1 MAQADPEDAGHQ
13 APAASG
19 SAPGAGTPPASSGS
33 ARLGWAGVARWVAA
47 IPAALK
53 SVTVGLGVALAV
65 LVAFAEFTGQRVVI
79 EPFEVS
85 ARLRDDGYTSRAI
98 ANKLIDQITAI
109 RMTART
115 SMRRRQFVAPPTDA
129 APPILVF
136 GSGLSVD
143 SLFQYVRE
151 LLGREPVRIIGE
163 IISLPRGAGA
173 EPEVRLTARVRGKPP
188 KTVSGP
194 LGGMDGLLH
203 QAAEHI
209 ILHTQPYVLASY
221 LYEVDPS
228 RCREVIRFVLQNDPP
243 SDDARAYNLWGLLTR
258 DAGDHARAVELFQEA
273 VRVAEDSDIR
283 ARAYTN
289 QAASLHALGRPAEA
303 LEAIR
308 KAIEADAA
316 HPEAYHVWGLVLAG
330 MVSEPGAGDGPA
342 VEKFRQAISVDP
354 RFAPAYYSLGDALA
368 KQNDLESA
376 IQAYRQGLDL
386 DRGSAERHVRLARLL
401 LLAKRE
407 EEALRYL
414 RRAIELDPASYEAQ
428 NALGVALLRQ
438 GDLPGA
444 FEQLTRAKALAPREA
459 SPHFNLGLIYRLGGE
474 PRKAVQEFQAVLRLA
489 PQGPEADRA
498 RRLVEEL
505 TPRSSQAR

>member
-1 MAQADPEDAGHQ
+1 MAQPDTPAPDPRPP
-13 APAASG
+13 APSG
-19 SAPGAGTPPASSGS
+19 PAPGLDKPTSASRSSGS
-33 ARLGWAGVARWVAA
+33 SWAAAGRWLAA
-47 IPAALK
+47 IPSALK
-53 SVTVGLGVALAV
+53 SVAVGLGVTLAV
-65 LVAFAEFTGQRVVI
+65 LVAFEEFTGQRVVI

-85 ARLRDDGYTSRAI
+85 GPLRDNGYTSRAV

-109 RMTART
+109 RTTART
-115 SMRRRQFVAPPTDA
+115 SMRRRQFVSPPTDA
-129 APPILVF
+129 APSILVF

-143 SLFQYVRE
+143 SVFQYLRE

-163 IISLPRGAGA
+163 LVTLPRGAGA
-173 EPEVRLTARVRGKPP
+173 EAEVRLTVRVRGKPP

-194 LGGMDGLLH
+194 VGGMDGLLL

-228 RCREVIRFVLQNDPP
+228 RCREVIRFVLQTDPP
-243 SDDARAYNLWGLLTR
+243 TDDARAYNLWGLLTR

-273 VRVAEDSDIR
+273 VRVAVDGDIR

-289 QAASLHALGRPAEA
+289 RAASLQVLGKQAEA
-303 LEAIR
+303 LEAVR
-308 KAIEADAA
+308 QAIEADAA
-316 HPEAYHVWGLVLAG
+316 HAEAYHVWGLILAG
-330 MVSEPGAGDGPA
+330 MASDQGAADGQA

-368 KQNDLESA
+368 KRNDLEPA
-376 IQAYRQGLDL
+376 IEAYRQGLDL
-386 DRGSAERHVRLARLL
+386 DRGSAGRHVRLARLL
-401 LLAKRE
+401 LRAKRE

-414 RRAIELDPASYEAQ
+414 QRAVELDPASYEAQ

-438 GDLPGA
+438 GNLPAA
-444 FEQLTRAKALAPREA
+444 FERFTRAKTLAPREA
-459 SPHFNLGLIYRLGGE
+459 SPYFNMGLIYRMGGE
-474 PRKAVQEFQAVLRLA
+474 PRKAVQEFQTVLRLA
-489 PQGPEADRA
+489 PQAPEADRA

-505 TPRSSQAR
+505 TPASAKAR